1 MGSRHKEARQPHGNN
16 MALRNG
22 VNGPGDLFRPVR
34 GPQASLLSDLAAEQ
48 IMELIRSGRLAQG
61 SRLPPER
68 ELAEQLGVSRP
79 VLREALRILEAA
91 GIFTASVGRG
101 RFVTGHA
108 RAENGSE
115 EADLLWLH
123 RGEIAELN
131 HLLQLVEPEAIL
143 EVPSHLLPEVAA
155 DARAA
160 LSRGQTSV
168 DGGDADAAAESDV
181 EFHLALCRLT
191 PNSMLRELITRLV
204 RSYPDST
211 RAVYT
216 VEAAARRSLAQHQ
229 EIVEALEA
237 GSREEASRLLR
248 EHAAVAYR
256 FAAEQALRS
265 REERDGNGHPSP
277 A

>member
-1 MGSRHKEARQPHGNN
+1 
-16 MALRNG
+16 MALHDDLNR
-22 VNGPGDLFRPVR
+22 PPSLFRPVQ

-48 IMELIRSGRLAQG
+48 IMELIRSGRLPLG

-108 RAENGSE
+108 LAENAAS
-115 EADLLWLH
+115 EADWLWLH

-131 HLLQLVEPEAIL
+131 HLLQLVEPAGIL
-143 EVPSHLLPEVAA
+143 EVPSHYLPEVAA

-160 LSRGQTSV
+160 LARGQKSV
-168 DGGDADAAAESDV
+168 ETGDADAAAESDV
-181 EFHLALCRLT
+181 EFHLALCRRT
-191 PNSMLRELITRLV
+191 PNSLLRELIMRLI
-204 RSYPDST
+204 RSYPESV

-216 VEAAARRSLAQHQ
+216 VEAAARRSLAEHA

-237 GSREEASRLLR
+237 GSREDASRLLR
-248 EHAAVAYR
+248 DHAAVAYR

-265 REERDGNGHPSP
+265 REEQGGRNGPTLE
-277 A
+277 